1 MNTFHHNRA
10 AEARRI
16 TTAVAILC
24 AVACI
29 GAVIPAVEHAVT
41 AVLLV
46 LAGLVLAAL
55 GLRYGARWVRERRED
70 RADALY
76 AARWRATH
84 APHLV
89 NDRDRAALARVGDP
103 IPARGVRA
111 GVA

>member
-1 MNTFHHNRA
+1 MNTFHHHRA
-10 AEARRI
+10 AETRRI
-16 TTAVAILC
+16 TTALAILC
-24 AVACI
+24 GVACA

-41 AVLLV
+41 AVLLILATVV
-46 LAGLVLAAL
+46 LLAV

-76 AARWRATH
+76 AARWRAAN
-84 APHLV
+84 APHLIT
-89 NDRDRAALARVGDP
+89 DRDRTVLARAGDP